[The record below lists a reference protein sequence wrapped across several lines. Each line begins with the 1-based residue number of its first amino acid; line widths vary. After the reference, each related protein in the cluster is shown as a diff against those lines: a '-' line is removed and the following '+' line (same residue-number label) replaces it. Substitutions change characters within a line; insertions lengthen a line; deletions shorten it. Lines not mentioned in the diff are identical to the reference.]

1 MTLLKSSAAG
11 IVASVAFAIATGHAA
26 EDGRS
31 KNLESRNL
39 GPWQIETIHKI
50 EKIDRCTIYRN
61 LQDGIV
67 ARFVRTDDGLT
78 LELQSPNWKLERG
91 KNYPVKLSVG
101 ALNVKAEVAAEPDS
115 VSMGLDDKKLE
126 NALRNASVLNIV
138 AAGATIRVPL
148 DKSELAF
155 DALAQCVAE
164 KPDTVAANIFC
175 GPATSTTAAGVRED
189 KSAECQ
195 QKASAPKDSSKAEDS
210 KPAENT
216 KPAEDA
222 KPAEDVKPLRRVKSK
237 KFRSRPIPAFFAE
250 MFDAPLR

>member
-1 MTLLKSSAAG
+1 MTLLKSSAAA
-11 IVASVAFAIATGHAA
+11 IAASVTLAIATGHAA

-31 KNLESRNL
+31 TNLA
-39 GPWQIETIHKI
+39 PWEIEAIHKI
-50 EKIDRCTIYRN
+50 EKIDRCTINRP

-67 ARFVRTDDGLT
+67 ARFVRTHDDLS
-78 LELQSPNWKLERG
+78 LELESPNWKLERG

-101 ALNVKAEVAAEPDS
+101 TLNLDVEVAAEPDS
-115 VSMGLDDKKLE
+115 VSMNIDDKKLE

-155 DALAQCVAE
+155 DALAQCVEE
-164 KPDTVAANIFC
+164 KSDAVAANIFC
-175 GPATSTTAAGVRED
+175 SPATSATAAGVREG

-195 QKASAPKDSSKAEDS
+195 QEAGAPKDSSKAEDS
-210 KPAENT
+210 KPAKAT
-216 KPAEDA
+216 KPGEDA
-222 KPAEDVKPLRRVKSK
+222 KPLTRVKSK

-250 MFDAPLR
+250 MFSPPRR